1 MTIAEE
7 RREEAV
13 EAGRIRA
20 SSAGMCGRLR
30 QASGRR
36 NGASVMR
43 IIIFKHKL

>member
-1 MTIAEE
+1 MIEVEE
-7 RREEAV
+7 HREEAV

-20 SSAGMCGRLR
+20 ASAGVCGRLR

-36 NGASVMR
+36 NGDFVMR